1 MVSAA
6 VACHLPTMILI
17 NMRMHHQY
25 YHDMSNRFWN
35 DMNLIA
41 NKAVYPEMIG
51 GEVWEGRIADQMAE
65 WFVKPDY
72 RFEFIRKWE
81 YFLKDALC
89 YQRIDRTQVRTRD
102 IILSDGQ
109 AYDQFR
115 DPFKVSAEKLWETI
129 QGYETK
135 DARKIDIQ
143 QARFQVASL
152 R

>member
-1 MVSAA
+1 M
-6 VACHLPTMILI
+6 
-17 NMRMHHQY
+17 
-25 YHDMSNRFWN
+25 
-35 DMNLIA
+35 
-41 NKAVYPEMIG
+41 
-51 GEVWEGRIADQMAE
+51 
-65 WFVKPDY
+65 
-72 RFEFIRKWE
+72 
-81 YFLKDALC
+81 
-89 YQRIDRTQVRTRD
+89 RTRD